1 MLLIRDT
8 YRLWANYMKGVAARA
23 GVPDSYRMVL
33 TFLLRNPGVSQKE
46 LAAHCGITTASVSQ
60 TVKEMGLTGYLK
72 KEADDKDLRYVRLYL
87 TEKGGPYNL
96 APANYNL
103 WSSTT
108 LSNKTDHFR
117 HGNAV
122 NMLFLDGH
130 VNTWN
135 RIDEANRNTS
145 EAWIFYF
152 RNK

>member
-1 MLLIRDT
+1 VEKPLMLLIRDT

-87 TEKGGPYNL
+87 TEKGEACAKEIREAIHQADARVSAQLTWEKEKHMRELLDEL
-96 APANYNL
+96 A
-103 WSSTT
+103 
-108 LSNKTDHFR
+108 
-117 HGNAV
+117 
-122 NMLFLDGH
+122 
-130 VNTWN
+130 
-135 RIDEANRNTS
+135 RIIET
-145 EAWIFYF
+145 ELPLC
-152 RNK
+152 